1 MTTKIGFPIRVNLI
15 IYVQYWSWIVN
26 VPLFLFFFGLLAVSQ
41 RFLRHAQVWL
51 ARHGGFSKG
60 FFYEVQSSEQHFVS
74 FSLDFQNQMLN
85 FFLSHS
91 LTYFCFQA
99 SSWSFP
105 SSFFVFETC
114 ESRYMLGCFL
124 IHFITCLVVWLQRCL
139 VEIKKW
145 LLKIKSSCLHEPSL
159 CSLFAQMIA
168 ILLSLHMPKVGPK
181 HQTYFQCPVKLPRE
195 PKESSSL

>member
-1 MTTKIGFPIRVNLI
+1 MPNFGSQDMEDFQKV
-15 IYVQYWSWIVN
+15 
-26 VPLFLFFFGLLAVSQ
+26 FLGSSEFRATFCKLFFGLPKL
-41 RFLRHAQVWL
+41 
-51 ARHGGFSKG
+51 
-60 FFYEVQSSEQHFVS
+60 
-74 FSLDFQNQMLN
+74 
-85 FFLSHS
+85 FLSHS
-91 LTYFCFQA
+91 LTYFCFRA

-124 IHFITCLVVWLQRCL
+124 IHFITCLVVWLQICL